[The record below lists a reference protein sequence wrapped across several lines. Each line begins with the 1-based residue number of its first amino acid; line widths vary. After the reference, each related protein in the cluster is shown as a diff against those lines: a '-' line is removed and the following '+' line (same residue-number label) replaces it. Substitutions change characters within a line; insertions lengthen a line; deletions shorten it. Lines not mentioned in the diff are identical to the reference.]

1 MKPKSRKYFLSHIP
15 AAGIIGVSLLL
26 LAGCGLTPAERYA
39 GAGGNR
45 PSAEDTGQA
54 VSPQAT
60 PSMSPV
66 RPATVAPSPTPG
78 ITPSRSPAPPVI
90 GPSLYPAGVNPLTGL
105 PVDDLDSLRLAPI
118 LVSVTN
124 FPPSARPQAG
134 LSVAAH
140 IWETSIGQGMTRFL
154 AVYYGD
160 YQDEFESLSGSAA
173 LQNPYQFIIGPVRS
187 GRIGFEEIKGMY
199 PSARLLIRYASPEV
213 IGRLSNWGLVTASNF
228 EDINS
233 AGITLEELRA
243 LPLPRVDPEEE
254 GGLAFSEQEPTRG
267 SPALELDIFYNIYNR
282 VRWQYSGEVGKY
294 LRFQDPSDGSEV
306 LNPVLDRLTAEQ
318 LGFENVIV
326 LWAYHRF
333 ENIQGTIL
341 ELGLMYMPDGYG
353 LLYRDGRVQQI
364 HWSTRSGRLSI
375 HDEEGDPISLKPGRT
390 FFEVVSNLS
399 TWDADTNFIRFY
411 SPPVPTATAT
421 ITPTPTA
428 TLTPEPV
435 DAASGPASDP

>member
-1 MKPKSRKYFLSHIP
+1 MKPNSSNRFLSHVTI
-15 AAGIIGVSLLL
+15 AGMIGVSLLL
-26 LAGCGLTPAERYA
+26 LAGCSPPSGDTYPGAGSNPPNA
-39 GAGGNR
+39 GAT
-45 PSAEDTGQA
+45 AQA
-54 VSPQAT
+54 MTPLAT
-60 PSMSPV
+60 PSNSASK
-66 RPATVAPSPTPG
+66 PATAAPSPTPG
-78 ITPSRSPAPPVI
+78 ITPSRSPAPSVI
-90 GPSLYPAGVNPLTGL
+90 GPSRYPPGVNPLTGL
-105 PVDDLDSLRLAPI
+105 PVDDLDNLSLAPI

-134 LSVAAH
+134 LSIAAH
-140 IWETSIGQGMTRFL
+140 VWETSIGQGMTRFL

-160 YQDEFESLSGSAA
+160 YQDEFEKLSGSDA
-173 LQNPYQFIIGPVRS
+173 LQNPYDFIIGPVRS

-233 AGITLEELRA
+233 AGITLEELRS
-243 LPLPRVDPEEE
+243 LPLPRVDPGEE
-254 GGLAFSEQEPTRG
+254 GGLAFSEQVPIRA
-267 SPALELDIFYNIYNR
+267 SSALELDIFYNIYNR
-282 VRWQYSGEVGKY
+282 VRWQYSSELGQY
-294 LRFQDPSDGSEV
+294 LRFQDPSDGSEE

-318 LGFENVIV
+318 IGFENVIV

-341 ELGLMYMPDGYG
+341 ELGLMYMPDGFG

-375 HDEEGDPISLKPGRT
+375 HDEDGDPLPLKPGRT

-399 TWDADTNFIRFY
+399 TWDADTGFIRFY

-421 ITPTPTA
+421 MTPTPTA
-428 TLTPEPV
+428 TWTPEPAE
-435 DAASGPASDP
+435 DTPDPAVNP